1 MAGYRGHFPHEELVT
16 ITVRK
21 YEDLYLAGLAAGI
34 IEPDENFYAG
44 ATSQQEAYWMI
55 NYMSMNI
62 WRQRI
67 QEMTTQTAIV
77 QTYLQSTGNPS
88 HLTYH
93 EIFDISKLVRRKI
106 ENYTVTSKDR
116 LLPPDDFREAIL
128 TNSGAF
134 GVIDNVTKDKKKATA
149 QKSWL
154 RYFLSESVGDSA
166 DTWIH
171 DTLPEGFPDRVQ
183 APLDGDKRW
192 NYWDFL
198 KDINQRM
205 EKGDLDIEEADTLT
219 GLIGHL
225 SVLDKKQT
233 IGAGSL
239 IFIGWVGRFAK
250 GTIMTFE
257 HGIKII
263 PDGCTMDERKE
274 KFQNAKMIYWKDVAV
289 WLTGFLE
296 DELHIHDKAGLWY
309 IAGQIWHLQWK
320 VSGTM
325 VGRQLLVNVL
335 QNEAAALFRHRLSEK
350 VMKNVINWSALYG
363 WWDGNGLGGIN
374 SETVEL
380 IMSTI
385 EARIKD
391 KPVWDGNTG
400 DTKREKITHDI
411 VNILIRKEAFQN
423 NTKPD
428 DSGGITVA
436 EGARLLESNI
446 QWFVETYITDD
457 FIL

>member
-1 MAGYRGHFPHEELVT
+1 
-16 ITVRK
+16 
-21 YEDLYLAGLAAGI
+21 
-34 IEPDENFYAG
+34 
-44 ATSQQEAYWMI
+44 
-55 NYMSMNI
+55 MSMNI

-134 GVIDNVTKDKKKATA
+134 GVIDNVTKDKKKAAA

-239 IFIGWVGRFAK
+239 IFIG
-250 GTIMTFE
+250 
-257 HGIKII
+257 
-263 PDGCTMDERKE
+263 
-274 KFQNAKMIYWKDVAV
+274 
-289 WLTGFLE
+289 
-296 DELHIHDKAGLWY
+296 
-309 IAGQIWHLQWK
+309 
-320 VSGTM
+320 
-325 VGRQLLVNVL
+325 
-335 QNEAAALFRHRLSEK
+335 
-350 VMKNVINWSALYG
+350 
-363 WWDGNGLGGIN
+363 
-374 SETVEL
+374 
-380 IMSTI
+380 
-385 EARIKD
+385 
-391 KPVWDGNTG
+391 
-400 DTKREKITHDI
+400 
-411 VNILIRKEAFQN
+411 
-423 NTKPD
+423 
-428 DSGGITVA
+428 
-436 EGARLLESNI
+436 
-446 QWFVETYITDD
+446 
-457 FIL
+457 